1 MSRRLVRS
9 RAAFWLAVWA
19 IAAQALLP
27 LALAAGSAH
36 AHGRADVVS
45 HIHPA
50 GHLHGTPAETPQ
62 QTPKS
67 PHDGPHGVG
76 HCILCLGS
84 LAGPASLP
92 SLTVLPRGERP
103 RSLVPRLAA
112 IVETSGGAPI
122 PYLSRGP
129 PPTI

>member
-1 MSRRLVRS
+1 MSRRQVRS

-50 GHLHGTPAETPQ
+50 GHLHGTPAEAPE
-62 QTPKS
+62 PS
-67 PHDGPHGVG
+67 HDGPHGVG

-92 SLTVLPRGERP
+92 TLPALPRGVRP
-103 RSLVPRLAA
+103 QSLVSRLAE
-112 IVETSGGAPI
+112 IGDTRGGAPV